1 MRSQFV
7 RERREESVGPWAW
20 RENEQVQGSPAR
32 FGSRQR
38 AAGKGEESFESRLCL
53 LGCKL
58 CEPRDLLCHV
68 TCCLERQVAQSRY
81 AVSIYGMS
89 V

>member
-1 MRSQFV
+1 MNRFKAA
-7 RERREESVGPWAW
+7 RRGLAA
-20 RENEQVQGSPAR
+20 GSE
-32 FGSRQR
+32 R

-58 CEPRDLLCHV
+58 CEPGDLLCHV